1 MGGIGGT
8 IGGILG
14 GAAGTAIA
22 GPAGTTIGASLG
34 TGLGQLI
41 QGGVQKKKAKGMLP
55 SPEDVGE
62 RALLNTLRRRQQA
75 LATGTAY
82 NPQVVAGQQ
91 MAKAMQ
97 RNAFAAGGPVN
108 QGMYAGLMSQTMG
121 NIAQQTSQDI
131 AQTLA
136 QQGQLATQM
145 ANRKADLTLLQRNE
159 MMADAAQNI
168 KDSGQNLAAALQP
181 QGEVKEG
188 GAADLSGVASSL
200 YSENETLKKKLKE
213 IEEQKKKEA
222 EATGI
227 TGGTTGG

>member
-14 GAAGTAIA
+14 AAAGTFVAP
-22 GPAGTTIGASLG
+22 GLGTTAGASLG

-41 QGGVQKKKAKGMLP
+41 QGGFQKKKAKGMSP

-62 RALLNTLRRRQQA
+62 RSLLNTLRRRQQM
-75 LATGTAY
+75 LSTGTAY

-108 QGMYAGLMSQTMG
+108 QGMYSGLMSQALA
-121 NIAQQTSQDI
+121 NITQQTSQDI
-131 AQTLA
+131 ANTL
-136 QQGQLATQM
+136 GIESKTITDM
-145 ANRKADLTLLQRNE
+145 ANTKRDLTLLPRSE
-159 MMADAAQNI
+159 GLAEASQNI

-181 QGEVKEG
+181 QG
-188 GAADLSGVASSL
+188 DFS
-200 YSENETLKKKLKE
+200 YNELGETP
-213 IEEQKKKEA
+213 EEARKRKAA
-222 EATGI
+222 EAKAAKDAKDAAKNEGLTEG
-227 TGGTTGG
+227 

>member
-14 GAAGTAIA
+14 AAAGTFVAP
-22 GPAGTTIGASLG
+22 GLGTTAGASLG
-34 TGLGQLI
+34 TGIGQLI

-75 LATGTAY
+75 LSTGTAY
-82 NPQVVAGQQ
+82 NPQMVAGQQ

-108 QGMYAGLMSQTMG
+108 MGIYSNLMSQTMG

-131 AQTLA
+131 AQNLG
-136 QQGQLATQM
+136 QQGQLVKDM
-145 ANRKADLTLLQRNE
+145 ANRKADLTLLPRSE
-159 MMADAAQNI
+159 MMADASQNI
-168 KDSGQNLAAALQP
+168 KDSGQNLAAALEP
-181 QGEVKEG
+181 KGDFSYNELGETPEEARKRKATE
-188 GAADLSGVASSL
+188 A
-200 YSENETLKKKLKE
+200 KLQK
-213 IEEQKKKEA
+213 EQKDQKS
-222 EATGI
+222 
-227 TGGTTGG
+227 

>member
-14 GAAGTAIA
+14 AAAGTFVAP
-22 GPAGTTIGASLG
+22 GLGTAAGASLG
-34 TGLGQLI
+34 TGIGQLI

-75 LATGTAY
+75 LSTGTAY
-82 NPQVVAGQQ
+82 NPQMVAGQQ

-108 QGMYAGLMSQTMG
+108 MGMYSNLMSQTMG

-131 AQTLA
+131 ANTL
-136 QQGQLATQM
+136 GIESKTITDM
-145 ANRKADLTLLQRNE
+145 ANTKRDLTLLPRSE
-159 MMADAAQNI
+159 GLAEASQNI

-181 QGEVKEG
+181 KGDFTYNELGETPEEARKRKATE
-188 GAADLSGVASSL
+188 A
-200 YSENETLKKKLKE
+200 KLQK
-213 IEEQKKKEA
+213 EQKDQES
-222 EATGI
+222 
-227 TGGTTGG
+227 

>member
-14 GAAGTAIA
+14 AGLGTLVAP
-22 GPAGTTIGASLG
+22 GLGTTAGASLG
-34 TGLGQLI
+34 TGIGQLI
-41 QGGVQKKKAKGMLP
+41 QGGFQKKKAKGMTP

-75 LATGTAY
+75 LSTGTAY
-82 NPQVVAGQQ
+82 NPQAVAGQQ

-108 QGMYAGLMSQTMG
+108 MGMYSNLMSQTMG

-131 AQTLA
+131 AQNLG
-136 QQGQLATQM
+136 QQGQLVKDM

-159 MMADAAQNI
+159 LMADASQNI

-181 QGEVKEG
+181 QGDFSYNELGETPEEARKRK
-188 GAADLSGVASSL
+188 AA
-200 YSENETLKKKLKE
+200 ET
-213 IEEQKKKEA
+213 KEA
-222 EATGI
+222 KDAKNLAKNEGLI
-227 TGGTTGG
+227 

>member
-14 GAAGTAIA
+14 AGLGSI
-22 GPAGTTIGASLG
+22 GSLGLGTTAGASLG
-34 TGLGQLI
+34 TGIGQLI
-41 QGGVQKKKAKGMLP
+41 QGGIQKKKAKGMLP

-75 LATGTAY
+75 LSTGTAY
-82 NPQVVAGQQ
+82 NPQMVAGQQ

-108 QGMYAGLMSQTMG
+108 MGMYSNLMSQTMG

-131 AQTLA
+131 AQNLG
-136 QQGQLATQM
+136 QQGQLVKDM

-159 MMADAAQNI
+159 MMADASQNI
-168 KDSGQNLAAALQP
+168 KDSGQNIPAALEP
-181 QGEVKEG
+181 KGDFSYNELGE
-188 GAADLSGVASSL
+188 
-200 YSENETLKKKLKE
+200 TP
-213 IEEQKKKEA
+213 EEARKRKVA
-222 EATGI
+222 EAKAAKDAKDAAKNEGLTED
-227 TGGTTGG
+227 

>member
-14 GAAGTAIA
+14 AAAGTFVAP
-22 GPAGTTIGASLG
+22 GLGTAAGASLG
-34 TGLGQLI
+34 TGIGQLI
-41 QGGVQKKKAKGMLP
+41 EGGTQKKKAKGMLP

-75 LATGTAY
+75 LSTGTAY
-82 NPQVVAGQQ
+82 NPQMVAGQQ

-108 QGMYAGLMSQTMG
+108 MGIYSNLMSQTMG

-131 AQTLA
+131 AQNLG
-136 QQGQLATQM
+136 QQGQLVKDM
-145 ANRKADLTLLQRNE
+145 ANRKADLTLLPRSE
-159 MMADAAQNI
+159 MMADASQNI

-181 QGEVKEG
+181 QG
-188 GAADLSGVASSL
+188 DFT
-200 YSENETLKKKLKE
+200 YNELGETPEEARKRKATEAKLQK
-213 IEEQKKKEA
+213 EQKDQES
-222 EATGI
+222 
-227 TGGTTGG
+227 

>member
-14 GAAGTAIA
+14 AAAGTFVAP
-22 GPAGTTIGASLG
+22 GLGTAAGASLG
-34 TGLGQLI
+34 TGIGQLI
-41 QGGVQKKKAKGMLP
+41 EGGAQKKKAKGMLP

-75 LATGTAY
+75 LSTGTAY
-82 NPQVVAGQQ
+82 NPQMVAGQQ

-108 QGMYAGLMSQTMG
+108 MGIYSNLMSQTMG

-131 AQTLA
+131 AQNLG
-136 QQGQLATQM
+136 QQGQLVKDM
-145 ANRKADLTLLQRNE
+145 ANRKADLTLLPRSE
-159 MMADAAQNI
+159 MMADASQNI

-181 QGEVKEG
+181 QG
-188 GAADLSGVASSL
+188 DFT
-200 YSENETLKKKLKE
+200 YNELGETPEEARKRKATEAKLQK
-213 IEEQKKKEA
+213 EQKDQES
-222 EATGI
+222 
-227 TGGTTGG
+227 

>member
-14 GAAGTAIA
+14 AAAGTFVAP
-22 GPAGTTIGASLG
+22 GLGTTAGASLG

-41 QGGVQKKKAKGMLP
+41 QGGFQKKKAKGMLP

-75 LATGTAY
+75 LSTGTAY
-82 NPQVVAGQQ
+82 NPQMVAGQQ

-108 QGMYAGLMSQTMG
+108 MGIYSNLMSQTMG

-131 AQTLA
+131 AQNLG
-136 QQGQLATQM
+136 QQGQLVKDM
-145 ANRKADLTLLQRNE
+145 ANRKADLTLLPRSE
-159 MMADAAQNI
+159 MMADASQNI

-181 QGEVKEG
+181 QG
-188 GAADLSGVASSL
+188 DFT
-200 YSENETLKKKLKE
+200 YNELGETPEEARKRKATEAKLQK
-213 IEEQKKKEA
+213 EQKDQES
-222 EATGI
+222 
-227 TGGTTGG
+227 

>member
-14 GAAGTAIA
+14 AAAGTFVAP
-22 GPAGTTIGASLG
+22 GLGTTAGASLG

-41 QGGVQKKKAKGMLP
+41 QGGIQKKKAKGMLP

-75 LATGTAY
+75 LSTGTAY

-181 QGEVKEG
+181 QG
-188 GAADLSGVASSL
+188 DFT
-200 YSENETLKKKLKE
+200 YNELGETPEEARKRKREEARLQK
-213 IEEQKKKEA
+213 EQKDQES
-222 EATGI
+222 
-227 TGGTTGG
+227 

>member
-14 GAAGTAIA
+14 AGLGSI
-22 GPAGTTIGASLG
+22 GSLGLGTTAGASLG
-34 TGLGQLI
+34 TGIGQLI
-41 QGGVQKKKAKGMLP
+41 QGGIQKKKAKGMLP

-75 LATGTAY
+75 LSTGTAY
-82 NPQVVAGQQ
+82 NPQMVAGQQ

-108 QGMYAGLMSQTMG
+108 MGMYSNLMSQTMG

-131 AQTLA
+131 AQNLG

-168 KDSGQNLAAALQP
+168 KDSGQNIPTALEPKGDFSYNELGETPEEARKRKREEAKAAKDA
-181 QGEVKEG
+181 KDSAKNEG
-188 GAADLSGVASSL
+188 LTED
-200 YSENETLKKKLKE
+200 
-213 IEEQKKKEA
+213 
-222 EATGI
+222 
-227 TGGTTGG
+227 

>member
-14 GAAGTAIA
+14 AGLGSI
-22 GPAGTTIGASLG
+22 GSLGLGTTAGASLG
-34 TGLGQLI
+34 TGIGQLI
-41 QGGVQKKKAKGMLP
+41 QGGIQKKKAKGMLP

-75 LATGTAY
+75 LSTGTAY
-82 NPQVVAGQQ
+82 NPQMVAGQQ

-108 QGMYAGLMSQTMG
+108 MGMYSNLMSQTMG

-131 AQTLA
+131 AQNLG
-136 QQGQLATQM
+136 QQGQLVKDM

-168 KDSGQNLAAALQP
+168 KDSGQNIPAALEP
-181 QGEVKEG
+181 KGDFSYNELGETPEEARKRKATE
-188 GAADLSGVASSL
+188 A
-200 YSENETLKKKLKE
+200 KLQK
-213 IEEQKKKEA
+213 EQKDQES
-222 EATGI
+222 
-227 TGGTTGG
+227 